1 MSNLLNDI
9 LALKSGQ
16 SVILKDFHVLRRAA
30 FGFGYLVTHKNATS
44 GEKFRCAADVVV
56 FLEKQPSPP
65 QKETMPINS
74 DLIESLSP
82 GWSTD
87 IQGFKIRR
95 NTDGSYSV
103 FKKGIAQG
111 WAFQEA
117 HELVTFLE
125 SPPPEYLQVW
135 GRATRAPEA
144 TCPPPYGYVNTDGLA
159 KLCQDIH
166 RYNVDAGWWT
176 NIETGERL
184 DRNVPEMLMLIVSEI
199 SEAMEGYRKNLMDD
213 KLPHRKMI
221 EVELAD
227 AVIRICDTAEGL
239 GLDLAGAV
247 REKII
252 FNTSR
257 PDHKIE
263 NRLKENGKKF

>member
-1 MSNLLNDI
+1 MSNLLGNI
-9 LALKSGQ
+9 LELKPGKSG
-16 SVILKDFHVLRRAA
+16 ILKDFHVYCHKD
-30 FGFGYLVTHKNATS
+30 GGYSVTHKHATF
-44 GEKFRCAADVVV
+44 GEKFFSASAAEVVV

-95 NTDGSYSV
+95 DTDGSYSV

-125 SPPPEYLQVW
+125 SPPPEYLQVL
-135 GRATRAPEA
+135 GRATRTQEA

-184 DRNVPEMLMLIVSEI
+184 ERNVPEMLMLIVSEI